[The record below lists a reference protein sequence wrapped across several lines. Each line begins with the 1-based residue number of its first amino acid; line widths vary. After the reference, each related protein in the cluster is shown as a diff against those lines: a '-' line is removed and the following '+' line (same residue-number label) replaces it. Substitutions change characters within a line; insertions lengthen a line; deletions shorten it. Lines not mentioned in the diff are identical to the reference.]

1 MSTTYYKLEL
11 KPEWIV
17 YVGTFYQ
24 ESIYASHTSVYK
36 LTDEIKNEILDLG
49 FVDEYYYSTNTAG
62 TDISDIIKYQKWS
75 VKFLTKEDMLMAKFR
90 L

>member
-1 MSTTYYKLEL
+1 MSTIYYKLEL
-11 KPEWIV
+11 KPEWLV

-24 ESIYASHTSVYK
+24 ESIYVSHTSVYK
-36 LTDEIKNEILDLG
+36 LSDEIKNAILDLR
-49 FVDEYYYSTNTAG
+49 FVDEYYYSTNTTG
-62 TDISDIIKYQKWS
+62 TDISDIIKYQQWS